1 MLHFGEYL
9 RQARLSQGLTM
20 QELAERLEVSP
31 QFISLLEST
40 KRHPSDKLVQ
50 RAARLFEED
59 LNYLRFLAQ
68 PIPEAQ
74 KRALFES
81 PSAPDYIPQ
90 SMRTNIMVQDTDDTL
105 MEALLRA
112 PALPG
117 PEEDTIYHFA
127 VDVAVADAD
136 LAVPRSLIDQVR
148 NDPERFPLKMQ
159 AWADFYEAYYDRHAN
174 GRVAAQDGFA
184 KLCDRMQT
192 ETGEA
197 YPQRLRYLA
206 VLHHALCHDEAGD
219 AGSARRLYTQA
230 LEYAAAVDDPAGQA
244 CALWHISALDR
255 AEGDTIRMIETLH
268 KALRIKD
275 IPPFALARCR
285 TDAVTGYLA
294 LWRNEDVIAGANE
307 TIKLW
312 RSSTLPGPQ
321 DDKSLCL
328 IQMEVSAFE
337 AALRMDREE
346 EARNW
351 LSRVR
356 SMRVRIELPDLQE
369 GQLSAATG
377 TLLIGRDRLTQ
388 AKKHPNAALRLTLP
402 EDDDGNHLRVTCQ
415 RLLADIAVL
424 ERRLVDAEA
433 LLRDTERTPVLNSAV
448 RELDRQGQ
456 VAFAWVG
463 LQRAQDNADAVSETL
478 DGLEET
484 IKSVVADDKRIGDTP
499 LVAHLYERIGEMRD
513 AAAA

>member
-9 RQARLSQGLTM
+9 RQERLSQGLTM

-50 RAARLFEED
+50 RTARLFEED

-90 SMRTNIMVQDTDDTL
+90 SMRTNIMVQDTDDAL

-112 PALPG
+112 PALPD
-117 PEEDTIYHFA
+117 PEEDTLYHFGVQVRVSA
-127 VDVAVADAD
+127 AETS
-136 LAVPRSLIDQVR
+136 VPRSLIGQVR
-148 NDPERFPLKMQ
+148 SDPERFPLKMQ
-159 AWADFYEAYYDRHAN
+159 AWSDFYEAYYTRHAK
-174 GRVAAQDGFA
+174 GRSAAKDGFA
-184 KLCDRMQT
+184 NLCTRMQT
-192 ETGEA
+192 ETAEA

-206 VLHHALCHDEAGD
+206 VLHLALCHHEEGD
-219 AGSARRLYTQA
+219 LEDARRLYNQA
-230 LEYAAAVDDPAGQA
+230 LEYSAAVDDPAGQA
-244 CALWHISALDR
+244 CALWHLSSLDR
-255 AEGDTIRMIETLH
+255 DEGDTIRMVETLQ

-275 IPPFALARCR
+275 IPPFAIARCR
-285 TDAVTGYLA
+285 TDATSGYLA
-294 LWRNEDVIAGANE
+294 LWRNDDVIAGANE

-328 IQMEVSAFE
+328 IRMEISAFD

-356 SMRVRIELPDLQE
+356 SMRVRIELPDVQE
-369 GQLSAATG
+369 AHLSAVTG
-377 TLLIGRDRLTQ
+377 VLLIGRDRLTQ
-388 AKKHPNAALRLTLP
+388 AKKHPNAALRLELP
-402 EDDDGNHLRVTCQ
+402 DNDDGNHLRVTCQ
-415 RLLADIAVL
+415 RLLAEIAVL
-424 ERRLVDAEA
+424 ERRYVDAEA
-433 LLRDTERTPVLNSAV
+433 VLRDTERVPALKSAV
-448 RELDRQGQ
+448 RELDRRGQ
-456 VAFAWVG
+456 VAFAWV
-463 LQRAQDNADAVSETL
+463 LLHRAQSDAEAASAVLDEMEKTL
-478 DGLEET
+478 
-484 IKSVVADDKRIGDTP
+484 KAVVADDKRIGDTP
-499 LVAHLYERIGEMRD
+499 LVAHLEDRIGELREGTSE
-513 AAAA
+513 

>member
-9 RQARLSQGLTM
+9 RHHRLAQGLTM

-40 KRHPSDKLVQ
+40 RRHPSDKLVQ
-50 RAARLFEED
+50 RTARLFEED

-90 SMRTNIMVQDTDDTL
+90 SMRTNITVQDSDDAL

-112 PALPG
+112 PALPD
-117 PEEDTIYHFA
+117 PEEDTIYHFG
-127 VDVAVADAD
+127 VAVEVDADATV
-136 LAVPRSLIDQVR
+136 VPRSLIDQVR
-148 NDPERFPLKMQ
+148 NSPDRFPLKMQ
-159 AWADFYEAYYDRHAN
+159 AWSDFYEAYYQRHAN
-174 GRVAAQDGFA
+174 GRAAA
-184 KLCDRMQT
+184 KDAFGALVSRMQT
-192 ETGEA
+192 ETAEA

-206 VLHHALCHDEAGD
+206 VLHLALCHHEEGD
-219 AGSARRLYTQA
+219 FDTARRLYGRA
-230 LEYAAAVDDPAGQA
+230 LDYASAVDDPAGQA
-244 CALWHISALDR
+244 CALWHLSALDE
-255 AEGDTIRMIETLH
+255 AEGDTIGMVETLR
-268 KALRIKD
+268 KALRIKA
-275 IPPFALARCR
+275 IPPFAIARCR
-285 TDAVTGYLA
+285 TDAVSGYLA
-294 LWRNEDVIAGANE
+294 MWRNEDVISGSNE

-328 IQMEVSAFE
+328 IRMEVSAFE
-337 AALRMDREE
+337 AALRLDREE

-356 SMRVRIELPDLQE
+356 SMRVRIELPDVQE
-369 GQLSAATG
+369 AHLASATC

-388 AKKHPNAALRLTLP
+388 AKKHPNAVMRLSLP
-402 EDDDGNHLRVTCQ
+402 DTDDGNYLRVTCQ
-415 RLLADIAVL
+415 RQLADIAIL
-424 ERRLVDAEA
+424 EGRLVDAEA
-433 LLRDTERTPVLNSAV
+433 LLRDTARTPTLTSSL

-456 VAFAWVG
+456 IAFAWVS
-463 LQRAQDNADAVSETL
+463 LLKAQNDAEGVEKTL
-478 DGLEET
+478 EELEET
-484 IKSVVADDKRIGDTP
+484 VKAVTDDDKRIGDTP
-499 LVAHLYERIGEMRD
+499 LVAHLEERIGAVRD
-513 AAAA
+513 AASD

>member
-74 KRALFES
+74 KRALVES

-90 SMRTNIMVQDTDDTL
+90 SMRTNIMVQDSDDAL

-112 PALPG
+112 PALPD
-117 PEEDTIYHFA
+117 PDEDTIYHFA
-127 VDVAVADAD
+127 TNVDVYDAE
-136 LAVPRSLIDQVR
+136 LAVPRSLIEQVR

-159 AWADFYEAYYDRHAN
+159 AWADFYEAYYDRQAN
-174 GRVAAQDGFA
+174 GREAARAGFA
-184 KLCDRMQT
+184 KICTRMQT

-197 YPQRLRYLA
+197 YPQRLRYLS

-219 AGSARRLYTQA
+219 GASARRLYTQA

-285 TDAVTGYLA
+285 TDAVIGYLA
-294 LWRNEDVIAGANE
+294 VWRNEDVIAGANE

-337 AALRMDREE
+337 AALRMGREE

-369 GQLSAATG
+369 AQLSAATG

-402 EDDDGNHLRVTCQ
+402 DDDDGNHLRLTCQ

-424 ERRLVDAEA
+424 ENRVVDAEE
-433 LLRDTERTPVLNSAV
+433 LLRDTERMPALNSAV

-456 VAFAWVG
+456 VAFAWVA
-463 LQRAQDNADAVSETL
+463 LHSAQANADGVIATL

-484 IKSVVADDKRIGDTP
+484 IKGVVADDKRIGDTP
-499 LVAHLYERIGEMRD
+499 LVAHLQERIGGMRD
-513 AAAA
+513 AATA